1 MVSIIIDQSQC
12 FSEAGLKS
20 ISELIYN
27 HAQKGRQ
34 DAMAAIERINLEGH
48 RMKEIQNGPGAI
60 AQIAK
65 SKFIEGMAPFIYDAI
80 PKSRPYIEVVGENI
94 DIYV

>member
-1 MVSIIIDQSQC
+1 MVSIIIDQSRC

-27 HAQKGRQ
+27 HAQKGMQ
-34 DAMAAIERINLEGH
+34 DAMAAIERINSEGA

-60 AQIAK
+60 ADIGK

-80 PKSRPYIEVVGENI
+80 PKSRPRIEVVGQNI
-94 DIYV
+94 DRYI